1 MFYFFKKSLFFAFI
15 VVAVSSCQQGK
26 KKSENGKVV
35 PVSSQKIEVAP
46 IDNSAATDSLE
57 YRKAL
62 LSFLS
67 NPSVLPDSL
76 IKPIDTAGI
85 PGLDLE
91 KYSGKSK
98 GKKKKLKVNFKNGI
112 FLIAKTGKVLT
123 FKNVKAARKKPGK
136 QFRFC
141 AYDNLYN
148 TLYMAEVRKDSNFT
162 VFGVCLNTGDVFDL
176 WVNDTLTSVEKQY
189 TYSFSPNY
197 RWLLKTAVNDGFY
210 SCYLLDVST
219 GNEMTFI
226 ENSSSKYTHFA
237 IQPKWIN
244 NTDFS
249 FVELNLEYEGA
260 VYNKDYSAY
269 LAGLKKSNF
278 ENFKIKNLPLKGT
291 RYEYKIKPGNTSTE
305 LLNKSQVSL

>member
-1 MFYFFKKSLFFAFI
+1 MFYLLKKPLFFAFI
-15 VVAVSSCQQGK
+15 VVTFSSCQQDK
-26 KKSENGKVV
+26 KKSENKKVV
-35 PVSSQKIEVAP
+35 AVTTQKFEVAP

-62 LSFLS
+62 LSFLT

-98 GKKKKLKVNFKNGI
+98 SKKKKLKVNFKNGI
-112 FLIAKTGKVLT
+112 FLIAKTGKGLT

-148 TLYMAEVRKDSNFT
+148 TLYMAEVRKDSNYT
-162 VFGVCLNTGDVFDL
+162 VFGVCLNTGDIFDL
-176 WVNDTLTSVEKQY
+176 WVNDTLTSAEKQY
-189 TYSFSPNY
+189 TYAFSPNY

-226 ENSSSKYTHFA
+226 ENSTSKYTHFA
-237 IQPKWIN
+237 IHPKWN
-244 NTDFS
+244 NNSDFS
-249 FVELNLEYEGA
+249 FVEVNLEYDGA
-260 VYNKDYSAY
+260 VNDKDYNVF
-269 LAGLKKSNF
+269 LAALKKKNYNS
-278 ENFKIKNLPLKGT
+278 FKLKNLPLKGT
-291 RYEYKIKPGNTSTE
+291 KYEYRIKPGYTSTE
-305 LLNKSQVSL
+305 LLRKSQEAL